1 MTVFLPQGISAGVM
15 SSLMGVFRGI
25 FPQICEYMYFSSP
38 WSKMFSHNNYS
49 SVDYTYEHEQKRTY
63 LPMLIQV
70 GIYLPLLVGL
80 FLLYPWLAGSKKIKY
95 SQQTEDSEDQE
106 KTKLIT
112 PGSHI
117 DQ

>member
-1 MTVFLPQGISAGVM
+1 MLCVTVFFLI
-15 SSLMGVFRGI
+15 LLWTFDT
-25 FPQICEYMYFSSP
+25 
-38 WSKMFSHNNYS
+38 
-49 SVDYTYEHEQKRTY
+49 VDYAYEHEQKRTY

-106 KTKLIT
+106 KTKLIK
-112 PGSHI
+112 PNSQHNH
-117 DQ
+117 DSQ